1 MNTIECDAI
10 LFDLDGVLIDSS
22 ACIEHHWQLWATHH
36 GLDIADVMRVA
47 HGRRTDETI
56 KLVAPHLDAEEEA
69 RRIEESEAGDTR
81 GVLTVEG
88 ALSLLN
94 SLPRD
99 AWAIA
104 TSGTRA
110 VATTRLK
117 HTGLPVP
124 NILVTAE
131 DVTRGKP
138 DPEPYLA
145 AAKGLGIPA
154 DRCVVIEDAPA
165 GIEAARAA
173 GMKSVAVVSTHP
185 ARDLAKATIIAWQL
199 KDIHSKAGYNTRLAI
214 WVEKDPD

>member
-22 ACIEHHWQLWATHH
+22 VCIEHHWQLWATHH
-36 GLDIADVMRVA
+36 GLDMADVMRVA

-69 RRIEESEAGDTR
+69 RRIEESEAGDTH
-81 GVLTVEG
+81 GVLTVEE

-110 VATTRLK
+110 AATTRLK

-124 NILVTAE
+124 NILVTA
-131 DVTRGKP
+131 
-138 DPEPYLA
+138 
-145 AAKGLGIPA
+145 A
-154 DRCVVIEDAPA
+154 DRCVVVEDAPA
-165 GIEAARAA
+165 GIEAAQAA
-173 GMKSVAVVSTHP
+173 GMQSVAGVSTHP

-199 KDIHSKAGYNTRLAI
+199 KDIHSRAGYNTRLAI